1 MYYMYICTGMI
12 IPLFLDEIHTLD
24 KTECKQAFPSTALME
39 SVADCGELITFAEN
53 LNR

>member
-1 MYYMYICTGMI
+1 MI

-24 KTECKQAFPSTALME
+24 KTECKQAFPSTALTG
-39 SVADCGELITFAEN
+39 SVANCSELITFAEN